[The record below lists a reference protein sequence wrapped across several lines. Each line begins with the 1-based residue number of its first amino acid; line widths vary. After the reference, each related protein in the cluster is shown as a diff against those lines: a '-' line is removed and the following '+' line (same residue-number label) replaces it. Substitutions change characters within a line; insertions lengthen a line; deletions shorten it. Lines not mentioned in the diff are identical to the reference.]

1 MAFAQGSRSDLAFV
15 TEVTFGTTPNTPS
28 LLDLPFNSHSLNLT
42 KQTIEGGEIR
52 SDRQI
57 ADLRHG
63 NRTVA
68 GDIEVDFRPEDYDP
82 LLESAFF
89 GAFNTGVLKCGV
101 TPKFFSIEDRQ
112 LDIAQYRL
120 FKGMSVASMS
130 MSIKPNAMVT
140 ARFSMVGKDMVI
152 SGSSA
157 DATTTPGAGF
167 QPYDSFTGSISEGGS
182 PIAIVTGLD
191 FQIDNGTQPT
201 YVIGSPTT
209 PQMEYGRS
217 RVTGTVQAYFE
228 NATLMNKFINES
240 NSSIE
245 VTVTDGV
252 SGHGYTFEFP
262 KVKYT
267 SADTPVQSEQSRMMT
282 MNFIALYNDADATQ
296 LMLTVA

>member
-1 MAFAQGSRSDLAFV
+1 MAFAQGSRSDLSYV
-15 TEVTFGTTPNTPS
+15 VESSFGTTPGSPAFI
-28 LLDLPFNSHSLNLT
+28 DLPFNSHSLNLT
-42 KQTIEGGEIR
+42 KQTVEAGEIR

-63 NRTVA
+63 NITVA
-68 GDIEVDFRPEDYDP
+68 GDIEVDFRPLDYDDF
-82 LLESAFF
+82 LESAFF
-89 GAFNTGVLKCGV
+89 GTFSTGVLKCGV
-101 TPKFFSIEDRQ
+101 TPQFMSIEDRQ
-112 LDIAQYRL
+112 LDINQYRL
-120 FKGMSVASMS
+120 FTGMSVAQMS

-140 ARFSMVGKDMVI
+140 ARFGMVGKTMTI

-157 DATTTPGAGF
+157 DATTTAGGGF

-201 YVIGSPTT
+201 YVIGSNST

-228 NATLMNKFINES
+228 NATLINKFINETS
-240 NSSIE
+240 SSISTTITDS
-245 VTVTDGV
+245 VT
-252 SGHGYTFEFP
+252 GHGYTFLFP

-267 SADTPVQSEQSRMMT
+267 SADVPVQSEQSRMVT
-282 MNFIALYNDADATQ
+282 MNFIALYNSSDATQ
-296 LMLTVA
+296 LKLTVA